1 MTTTIKINSQN
12 TRATGAKN
20 PPPAP
25 IHFQNP
31 NKKSS
36 NSMRMKSTSL
46 TLAAAAVLAALPL
59 ANAQNV
65 TATTDPVG
73 FQAKT
78 IPVGVTPL
86 ANPLINSNSLTAQV
100 SSNTASVVSLSSSD
114 NLATILNSTENAG
127 SPFYVEVVSGALE
140 GERWEVNL
148 SSTIASGNAEVTIDT
163 ASPNNTSTLVAS
175 ALVGSTL
182 ALRKH
187 VTLSQL
193 QSFFS
198 PALVGN
204 NNAASA
210 DQISVYNPSSDTF
223 TNYFL
228 RGDNL
233 TWRIQGTS
241 TTASKFSIP
250 PGTGFLVTKRQ
261 SSTTFTSV
269 GSVRTND
276 FSFPMPQGSSFRA
289 AGYPISYSPAGL
301 GGTLTN
307 GWTGN
312 NNANSADQL
321 QVYNPST
328 DTFTNYFLR
337 GDGVTWRIQ
346 GTSTAVTSDQL
357 FSDNSAFMVLKR
369 QADTDYVLVS
379 PITQ

>member
-1 MTTTIKINSQN
+1 
-12 TRATGAKN
+12 
-20 PPPAP
+20 
-25 IHFQNP
+25 
-31 NKKSS
+31 
-36 NSMRMKSTSL
+36 MRMKSTSL

>member
-1 MTTTIKINSQN
+1 MK
-12 TRATGAKN
+12 
-20 PPPAP
+20 PP
-25 IHFQNP
+25 
-31 NKKSS
+31 
-36 NSMRMKSTSL
+36 TSIL
-46 TLAAAAVLAALPL
+46 SIAAIVLAGTIASSF
-59 ANAQNV
+59 AQN
-65 TATTDPVG
+65 ATTDPVG
-73 FQAKT
+73 FQTKT

-86 ANPLINSNSLTAQV
+86 ANPLINPNSLTAQV

-127 SPFYVEVVSGALE
+127 FPFYVEVVSGALE

-175 ALVGSTL
+175 SIVGSTL

-210 DQISVYNPSSDTF
+210 DQISVYNPSTDTF
-223 TNYFL
+223 TNYYL
-228 RGDNL
+228 RADNV
-233 TWRIQGTS
+233 TWRIQGTL
-241 TTASKFSIP
+241 TTASKFSIS

-261 SSTTFTSV
+261 ASTTFTSV

-289 AGYPISYSPAGL
+289 AGYPISFSAADI
-301 GGTLTN
+301 GGTSTN

-321 QVYNPST
+321 QLFNPTT
-328 DTFTNYFLR
+328 DTFTNYYLR

-346 GTSTAVTSDQL
+346 GTLTVVTNDQL

-369 QADTDYVLVS
+369 EAQTDYVFES

>member
-1 MTTTIKINSQN
+1 M
-12 TRATGAKN
+12 
-20 PPPAP
+20 
-25 IHFQNP
+25 
-31 NKKSS
+31 
-36 NSMRMKSTSL
+36 
-46 TLAAAAVLAALPL
+46 
-59 ANAQNV
+59 
-65 TATTDPVG
+65 
-73 FQAKT
+73 
-78 IPVGVTPL
+78 
-86 ANPLINSNSLTAQV
+86 
-100 SSNTASVVSLSSSD
+100 
-114 NLATILNSTENAG
+114 
-127 SPFYVEVVSGALE
+127 
-140 GERWEVNL
+140 NL
-148 SSTIASGNAEVTIDT
+148 SSTIASGNSTITIDT
-163 ASPNNTSTLVAS
+163 ASPNNTSTLAS
-175 ALVGSTL
+175 SSLVGSTL

-321 QVYNPST
+321 QVYNPTT

-357 FSDNSAFMVLKR
+357 FSDNTAFMVLKR

>member
-1 MTTTIKINSQN
+1 MK
-12 TRATGAKN
+12 
-20 PPPAP
+20 PA
-25 IHFQNP
+25 IL
-31 NKKSS
+31 
-36 NSMRMKSTSL
+36 L
-46 TLAAAAVLAALPL
+46 TAVLL
-59 ANAQNV
+59 AGATISSHAQN
-65 TATTDPVG
+65 ATTDPVG
-73 FQAKT
+73 FQSKT

-100 SSNTASVVSLSSSD
+100 SSNTASVISLSTSD

-127 SPFYVEVVSGALE
+127 FPFYIEVVSGALE

-148 SSTIASGNAEVTIDT
+148 SSTIASGNSTITIDT
-163 ASPNNTSTLVAS
+163 ASPNNTSTLAPS
-175 ALVGSTL
+175 SLVGSTL

-198 PALVGN
+198 PALIGN
-204 NNAASA
+204 NNAANA
-210 DQISVYNPSSDTF
+210 DQISVYNPVTNTF
-223 TNYFL
+223 RNYFL

-233 TWRIQGTS
+233 TWRIQGT
-241 TTASKFSIP
+241 TTNASKFSLP
-250 PGTGFLVTKRQ
+250 PGTGFLVRKLQ

-276 FSFPMPQGSSFRA
+276 FSFPMPQGASFRA
-289 AGYPISYSPAGL
+289 PGYPISYSPADL
-301 GGTLTN
+301 GGTSAN

-312 NNANSADQL
+312 NNANLADQL
-321 QVYNPST
+321 RVYNPAT
-328 DTFTNYFLR
+328 NTFRNYFLR

-346 GTSTAVTSDQL
+346 GTTTVVTSDQL

-369 QADTDYVLVS
+369 QADTNYVLVS